1 MKCKA
6 DSMVESVT
14 DVIRVTAESM
24 EYPELCRLQETA
36 VRTFVTGRDAFVSI
50 PTGGG
55 KSLCYSV
62 LPNVFDILWGGQATV
77 LGKHAILGCRATR
90 GRHHAMRPNANY

>member
-1 MKCKA
+1 MRCKA

-14 DVIRVTAESM
+14 DVIWVAAESM
-24 EYPELCRLQETA
+24 EYPELCHLQETA
-36 VRTFVTGRDAFVSI
+36 VRAFVTGRDAFVSI

-62 LPNVFDILWGGQATV
+62 LPNVFDILRGGGKPQFLKSMQSWDAV
-77 LGKHAILGCRATR
+77 LREGD
-90 GRHHAMRPNANY
+90 AMLCDQM